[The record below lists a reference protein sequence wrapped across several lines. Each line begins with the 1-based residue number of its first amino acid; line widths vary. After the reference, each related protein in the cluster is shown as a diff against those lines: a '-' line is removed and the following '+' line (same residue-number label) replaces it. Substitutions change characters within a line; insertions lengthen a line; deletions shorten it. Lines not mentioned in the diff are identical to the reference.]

1 MSPETALLAELREQ
15 LAAAGAPAEVL
26 AAFDGLGDTE
36 QVMGRLAE
44 LGVLPGPE
52 RALGGLLEQWK
63 PLLSPGTSP
72 LDVELAG
79 LEFLQIMRT
88 AAPNA
93 DELPAML
100 SDLAAQAEETADPA
114 ALALL
119 RFLAALGPAEVRAI
133 AGEAADRMIA
143 CGLTDRPWAA
153 KLGKP
158 KVSACFGYGG
168 AAAGQESIALSFTY
182 GRKTHAIVVLIDHD
196 LGGGVKD
203 CFPTDQPGVIRSQFE
218 RMASLHDFPFR
229 EYRPHEAHAIMVKAL
244 GAPLCPAQP
253 DQVEDVGTYLGLLRS
268 RVDLLSAKPSAKPG
282 KATVHKVKVTLRGAK
297 PPIWR
302 RLEIDSRT
310 SLADM
315 HGIIQNAF
323 GWLNYHLWVFETPV
337 GDYGLPDPELGHLD
351 ASGTTLQHTAPN
363 PGDRILYTYDFG
375 DSWDH
380 DILVEDVSP
389 AAPDVGY
396 PRCLTGRRACPPE
409 DCGGI
414 WGYADLLNALAD
426 PGHEEHERFL
436 EWLSLDSADDFDPAR
451 FDLAEVN
458 RRLSRR
464 P

>member
-1 MSPETALLAELREQ
+1 MNPETALLAELREQ

-26 AAFDGLGDTE
+26 AAFDGRGDAE

-44 LGVLPGPE
+44 LGVLSGPE
-52 RALGGLLEQWK
+52 HALGGLLEQWK

-100 SDLAAQAEETADPA
+100 SDLAAQAEKTADPA

-119 RFLAALGPAEVRAI
+119 RFLAALGPAEVRAV

-203 CFPTDQPGVIRSQFE
+203 CFPTDQPGAIRAHFE
-218 RMASLHDFPFR
+218 QATRQICLPLRDH
-229 EYRPHEAHAIMVKAL
+229 RPNEAHAILARAL
-244 GAPLCPAQP
+244 DAPLCPVQP
-253 DQVEDVGTYLGLLRS
+253 DQLEDVRTYLDLLRS
-268 RVDLLSAKPSAKPG
+268 RMDLLPAKRAAKPA
-282 KATVHKVKVTLRGAK
+282 ATVHKVKVTLRGAK

-302 RLEIDSRT
+302 RLEIPSGM
-310 SLADM
+310 SLAEV
-315 HGIIQNAF
+315 HHTIQNAF
-323 GWLNYHLWVFETPV
+323 GWTNGHLWVFETPD
-337 GDYGLPDPELGHLD
+337 GDYGLPDPELGHHD
-351 ASGTTLQHTAPN
+351 AARTTLNRVAAH
-363 PGDRILYTYDFG
+363 PGDRIRYTYDFG
-375 DSWDH
+375 DDWEH
-380 DILVEDVSP
+380 DIVVEDVSP
-389 AAPDVGY
+389 TASDVHY

-414 WGYADLLNALAD
+414 WGYADLLGVLAD
-426 PGHEEHERFL
+426 PGHEEHQQYL
-436 EWLSLDSADDFDPAR
+436 NWLGMDSADEFDPAR
-451 FDLAEVN
+451 FDLTEVN